1 MSGMERAAGWMDD
14 PGRNSLGFSLDSF
27 TVFSWQQFFIAW
39 MSFQAGAV
47 SMEMPGRAL
56 LHPKLRQEVLVERW
70 PPTSSSK
77 VYHEKLS
84 PLPLSVSEKV
94 AVTKVFVGP
103 GLLPS
108 ECVSSTDQACL
119 PRHPDAL
126 VIFLFFPVQEVWPKF
141 LDIE

>member
-1 MSGMERAAGWMDD
+1 MSGMEGAAGWMDD

-27 TVFSWQQFFIAW
+27 TVFSWEQIFHR
-39 MSFQAGAV
+39 MDVLSGGREV

-56 LHPKLRQEVLVERW
+56 LHPQLRQEVLVERW
-70 PPTSSSK
+70 PPTSFSK

-94 AVTKVFVGP
+94 AVKVFVGP

-126 VIFLFFPVQEVWPKF
+126 VIFLFFP
-141 LDIE
+141 L

>member
-1 MSGMERAAGWMDD
+1 MDD
-14 PGRNSLGFSLDSF
+14 PGLNSLGFSLDSF
-27 TVFSWQQFFIAW
+27 TVFSWEKFFIAW

-56 LHPKLRQEVLVERW
+56 WHPKLRQEVLVERW

-77 VYHEKLS
+77 VYHEKPS

-94 AVTKVFVGP
+94 AVEVFVGP

-126 VIFLFFPVQEVWPKF
+126 VIFLFFPV
-141 LDIE
+141 